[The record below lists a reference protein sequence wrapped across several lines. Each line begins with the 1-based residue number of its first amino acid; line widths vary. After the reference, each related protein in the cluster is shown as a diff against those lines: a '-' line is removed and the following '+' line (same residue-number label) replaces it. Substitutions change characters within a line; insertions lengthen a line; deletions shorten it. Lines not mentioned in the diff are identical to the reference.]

1 MAKQWLRQW
10 LKIWLNLPKEWDSA
24 DSNFGMIL
32 MVGWTKHEI
41 FGGSNSGDKTDS
53 TSSEGCCSFPWKFGM
68 IFSGC
73 QELALIQLILNYYP
87 DGDEA

>member
-1 MAKQWLRQW
+1 
-10 LKIWLNLPKEWDSA
+10 
-24 DSNFGMIL
+24 
-32 MVGWTKHEI
+32 
-41 FGGSNSGDKTDS
+41 
-53 TSSEGCCSFPWKFGM
+53 M